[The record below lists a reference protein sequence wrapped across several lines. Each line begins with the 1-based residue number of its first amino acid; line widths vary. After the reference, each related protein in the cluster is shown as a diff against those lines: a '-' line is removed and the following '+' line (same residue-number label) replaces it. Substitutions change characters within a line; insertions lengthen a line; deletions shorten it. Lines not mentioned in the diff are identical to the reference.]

1 MLTIRA
7 LTGGATY
14 ASRHLSSNDYYS
26 EKERVIGQWMGQGAQ
41 RLGLEGPVE
50 MDQFDAIRQVLDP
63 ATGEFLRPRQS
74 ADRFNEDGERT
85 GTARSLYDFTV
96 SAPKSVSIQSMLDPR
111 LLESHNQAVI
121 EMAHEM
127 ERLAA
132 TRLRQHGADEN
143 RGTGNLVIAAYQHD
157 TSRELDPQIHTH
169 LVAANLTYDSA
180 ESRWKALQA
189 SDIYEQRAYLT
200 EVYRNA
206 LARSVTELGYPIVD
220 RFDNGRER
228 GFEIEG
234 IAAETIDKFS
244 QRSEQ
249 RDQAI
254 NGFVAEN
261 GRVPTNREIA
271 VLVRESREDKLAEIS
286 TAEVKQKQWE
296 RFTPNELSRL
306 RELLTKTHQ
315 ERQPEQEQRQEQ
327 VVADASLV
335 YAREHLFERMSVAKD
350 HELKLEALRHGRGRI
365 GLDELKAAVL
375 GEEQRGVLLKV
386 GNEVATHESVARER
400 AMIETIHRGQG
411 QFSRLGGGQE
421 FVVSDRLRPEQ
432 KHAVEV
438 VLDSRDLAV
447 NLRGAAGT
455 GKTATLQEIQRALA
469 EAGRE
474 VIAVAPTRSAVEELE
489 KIGFARA
496 LTVER
501 LLQDSSKQKQL
512 AGNVLIVDEAGM
524 VSSRQMSELLA
535 LAERSRIQIL
545 FSGDTRQ
552 LQSVEAGDALRV
564 LEQESRLKSVSLIQ
578 VQRQTLAE
586 YRTAVEEL
594 RQNPARG
601 FRQLE
606 QMGAVREIDWQL
618 RPQEVSQAYLDAI
631 AQPNAKGQTRE
642 VLVVAPTHDEIRRL
656 TEAIRHDRKRAG
668 DLGESAPLTR
678 YVPLNWTEVQKQHT
692 KHYQPGL
699 VLAFHKA
706 TKDVAKHEAVE
717 VVRVE
722 KDKLFARKETGQE
735 ITLTRRQV
743 QAFSVHERQDI
754 DVAAGDKL
762 MLQANRRE
770 TGFRATNGEIV
781 TVARLEDGR
790 IQLEDGRLLPA
801 NYHSFDHG
809 YVITAHRS
817 QGKTVDAVIV
827 SGDRMSKEQ
836 FYVAVS
842 RGRESLTI
850 ITSDKQQLQ
859 ESIGVS
865 GERLSASEL
874 ARKTEGDVS
883 RHQLPERTQER
894 NLEAAGTW
902 ALRQSASRAADE
914 QRNEQHGVE
923 RGRTTNSQRSKEPTP
938 GKEID
943 HGFGQGF

>member
-41 RLGLEGPVE
+41 RLGLEGAVE
-50 MDQFDAIRQVLDP
+50 MDQFDAIRQGLDP

-74 ADRFNEDGERT
+74 ADRFNEAGERT

-96 SAPKSVSIQSMLDPR
+96 SAPKSVSIQSMFDPR
-111 LLESHNQAVI
+111 LLEAHNQAVR
-121 EMAHEM
+121 EMAEEM

-132 TRLRQHGADEN
+132 TRVRQHRADEN

-169 LVAANLTYDSA
+169 LVAANLTYDNV
-180 ESRWKALQA
+180 ENRWKALQA
-189 SDIYEQRAYLT
+189 SDIYDQRAYLT

-206 LARSVTELGYPIVD
+206 LARSVYELGYQTVD
-220 RFDNGRER
+220 RFDKGRER

-254 NGFVAEN
+254 VGFVAEN

-286 TAEVKQKQWE
+286 TTEVKQQQWA
-296 RFTPNELSRL
+296 RFTPEELARL
-306 RELLTKTHQ
+306 RELNTQAQ
-315 ERQPEQEQRQEQ
+315 ERQPEQEQRQER
-327 VVADASLV
+327 VVAAASLV
-335 YAREHLFERMSVAKD
+335 YAREHVFERVSVAKD
-350 HELKLEALRHGRGRI
+350 HELKLEALRHGRGLI
-365 GLDELKAAVL
+365 DLEELKAAVG
-375 GEEQRGVLLKV
+375 GEESRGVLLKA
-386 GNEVATHESVARER
+386 GNEVATHETVARER

-455 GKTATLQEIQRALA
+455 GKTATLQEIQRGLA
-469 EAGRE
+469 EGGRQ

-489 KIGFARA
+489 KIGFGRA

-564 LEQESRLKSVSLIQ
+564 LEQESRLKSVSLSQ

-586 YRTAVEEL
+586 YRSAVEEL

-618 RPQEVSQAYLDAI
+618 RPQEVSQTYRDAI
-631 AQPNAKGQTRE
+631 AQPNAKGQARE

-678 YVPLNWTEVQKQHT
+678 YVPLNWTEAQKQHT
-692 KHYQPGL
+692 KHYRPGL

-706 TKDVAKHEAVE
+706 TKDVAKHEPVE
-717 VVRVE
+717 VIRVE
-722 KDKLFARKETGQE
+722 KDKLIARKETGQE
-735 ITLTRRQV
+735 ITLTRRQA

-781 TVARLEDGR
+781 TVARQEDGR
-790 IQLEDGRLLPA
+790 IQLEDGRRLPA
-801 NYHSFDHG
+801 NYRSFDHG

-827 SGDRMSKEQ
+827 SGDRLSKEQ

-850 ITSDKQQLQ
+850 ITSDKEQLQ
-859 ESIGVS
+859 DSIGIS
-865 GERLSASEL
+865 AERLSASEL
-874 ARKTEGDVS
+874 ARKAESDVS
-883 RHQLPERTQER
+883 LHQLPELTRQH
-894 NLEAAGTW
+894 NLESAAIW
-902 ALRQSASRAADE
+902 ALRQSASRGANE
-914 QRNEQHGVE
+914 PQRNRKQGFSQ
-923 RGRTTNSQRSKEPTP
+923 GRAVDSQRANDQSQDKQ
-938 GKEID
+938 D
-943 HGFGQGF
+943 HGFGF

>member
-26 EKERVIGQWMGQGAQ
+26 EKERIIGQWMGQGAQ
-41 RLGLEGPVE
+41 RLGLEGAVE
-50 MDQFDAIRQVLDP
+50 MDQFDAIRQGLDP

-96 SAPKSVSIQSMLDPR
+96 SAPKSVSIQSMFDPR
-111 LLESHNQAVI
+111 LLDAHNHAVL
-121 EMAHEM
+121 EMAQEM

-132 TRLRQHGADEN
+132 TRVRQHGADEN
-143 RGTGNLVIAAYQHD
+143 RATGNLVIAAYQHD

-169 LVAANLTYDSA
+169 LVAANLTYDSV
-180 ESRWKALQA
+180 ENRWKALQA

-206 LARSVTELGYPIVD
+206 LARSVNELGYQTVD
-220 RFDNGRER
+220 RFDKGRER

-234 IAAETIDKFS
+234 IPAETIDKFS

-254 NGFVAEN
+254 VGFVAEN

-286 TAEVKQKQWE
+286 TAEVKQQQWA
-296 RFTPNELSRL
+296 RFTPEELARL
-306 RELLTKTHQ
+306 RELQTQSQ
-315 ERQPEQEQRQEQ
+315 ERQPDQEQRQER
-327 VVADASLV
+327 VVAAASLV

-365 GLDELKAAVL
+365 DLEELKAAVL
-375 GEEQRGVLLKV
+375 GEEHRGVLLKV

-455 GKTATLQEIQRALA
+455 GKTATLQEIQRGLT

-552 LQSVEAGDALRV
+552 
-564 LEQESRLKSVSLIQ
+564 
-578 VQRQTLAE
+578 T
-586 YRTAVEEL
+586 
-594 RQNPARG
+594 
-601 FRQLE
+601 
-606 QMGAVREIDWQL
+606 
-618 RPQEVSQAYLDAI
+618 
-631 AQPNAKGQTRE
+631 
-642 VLVVAPTHDEIRRL
+642 
-656 TEAIRHDRKRAG
+656 
-668 DLGESAPLTR
+668 
-678 YVPLNWTEVQKQHT
+678 
-692 KHYQPGL
+692 
-699 VLAFHKA
+699 
-706 TKDVAKHEAVE
+706 
-717 VVRVE
+717 
-722 KDKLFARKETGQE
+722 
-735 ITLTRRQV
+735 
-743 QAFSVHERQDI
+743 
-754 DVAAGDKL
+754 
-762 MLQANRRE
+762 
-770 TGFRATNGEIV
+770 
-781 TVARLEDGR
+781 
-790 IQLEDGRLLPA
+790 
-801 NYHSFDHG
+801 
-809 YVITAHRS
+809 
-817 QGKTVDAVIV
+817 
-827 SGDRMSKEQ
+827 
-836 FYVAVS
+836 
-842 RGRESLTI
+842 
-850 ITSDKQQLQ
+850 
-859 ESIGVS
+859 
-865 GERLSASEL
+865 
-874 ARKTEGDVS
+874 
-883 RHQLPERTQER
+883 PER
-894 NLEAAGTW
+894 
-902 ALRQSASRAADE
+902 
-914 QRNEQHGVE
+914 
-923 RGRTTNSQRSKEPTP
+923 
-938 GKEID
+938 
-943 HGFGQGF
+943 

>member
-26 EKERVIGQWMGQGAQ
+26 EKERIIGQWIGQGAQ
-41 RLGLEGPVE
+41 RLGLEGAVE
-50 MDQFDAIRQVLDP
+50 MDQFDAIRQGLDP

-74 ADRFNEDGERT
+74 ADRFSEDGERT
-85 GTARSLYDFTV
+85 GTARGLYDFTV
-96 SAPKSVSIQSMLDPR
+96 SAPKSVSIQSIFDPR
-111 LLESHNQAVI
+111 LLDAHNRAVL
-121 EMAHEM
+121 EMAQEM
-127 ERLAA
+127 ERLAG
-132 TRLRQHGADEN
+132 TRVRQHGADEN
-143 RGTGNLVIAAYQHD
+143 RATGNLVIAAYQHD

-169 LVAANLTYDSA
+169 LVAANLTYDSV
-180 ESRWKALQA
+180 ENRWKALQA

-206 LARSVTELGYPIVD
+206 LARSVNELGYQTVD
-220 RFDNGRER
+220 CFDKGRER

-234 IAAETIDKFS
+234 IPAETIDKFS

-254 NGFVAEN
+254 VGFVAEN
-261 GRVPTNREIA
+261 RRVPTNREIA

-286 TAEVKQKQWE
+286 TAEVRQQQWA
-296 RFTPNELSRL
+296 RFKPEELARL
-306 RELLTKTHQ
+306 RELQTQSQ
-315 ERQPEQEQRQEQ
+315 ERQPDQVQRQER
-327 VVADASLV
+327 VVGAASLV

-350 HELKLEALRHGRGRI
+350 HELTLEALRHGRGRI
-365 GLDELKAAVL
+365 DLEELKAAVL

-411 QFSRLGGGQE
+411 QFSRLGGRQE

-455 GKTATLQEIQRALA
+455 GKTATLHEIRRGLT
-469 EAGRE
+469 EASRE

-512 AGNVLIVDEAGM
+512 AGKVLIVDEAGM

-552 LQSVEAGDALRV
+552 IQSVEAGDALRV
-564 LEQESRLKSVSLIQ
+564 LEQESRLKSVSLSQ

-594 RQNPARG
+594 RQNPAHG

-618 RPQEVSQAYLDAI
+618 RPQEVSQAYRDAI

-642 VLVVAPTHDEIRRL
+642 VLVVAPTHEEIRRL
-656 TEAIRHDRKRAG
+656 TEAIRADRHRAG

-678 YVPLNWTEVQKQHT
+678 YVPLNWTEAQK
-692 KHYQPGL
+692 
-699 VLAFHKA
+699 
-706 TKDVAKHEAVE
+706 
-717 VVRVE
+717 
-722 KDKLFARKETGQE
+722 
-735 ITLTRRQV
+735 
-743 QAFSVHERQDI
+743 
-754 DVAAGDKL
+754 
-762 MLQANRRE
+762 
-770 TGFRATNGEIV
+770 
-781 TVARLEDGR
+781 
-790 IQLEDGRLLPA
+790 
-801 NYHSFDHG
+801 
-809 YVITAHRS
+809 
-817 QGKTVDAVIV
+817 
-827 SGDRMSKEQ
+827 
-836 FYVAVS
+836 
-842 RGRESLTI
+842 
-850 ITSDKQQLQ
+850 
-859 ESIGVS
+859 
-865 GERLSASEL
+865 
-874 ARKTEGDVS
+874 
-883 RHQLPERTQER
+883 
-894 NLEAAGTW
+894 
-902 ALRQSASRAADE
+902 
-914 QRNEQHGVE
+914 
-923 RGRTTNSQRSKEPTP
+923 
-938 GKEID
+938 
-943 HGFGQGF
+943 